1 MERVD
6 VIENDAAARA
16 VALSC
21 WRAPSPP
28 EPIGGGITNRN
39 FRVIDDGRVFVVRI
53 GEDIPVHGILRW
65 HEAMV
70 SRAAHAAGVAPRV
83 YHHEPGALVFDYIDG
98 RTLTEADVRD
108 PDMLPRIVELVA
120 RCHRQVPQHLAGPV
134 LSFWVF
140 HVIRDYANR
149 LRGAGSPYEP
159 LLDGY
164 LRQARLLEAATGRVD
179 IVLGHN
185 DLLAANIMDDGDR
198 LWLVD
203 WEYAG
208 FNTPLFDLAG
218 LATNNQLSQDQV
230 AFMLARYFEEPL
242 TNAIW
247 RSFAAMKCASLMRE
261 TMWSMVSEIHSDLD
275 FDYAAYTAENTARLT
290 AALEDFENT

>member
-1 MERVD
+1 MTD
-6 VIENDAAARA
+6 PDPATRA

-21 WRAPSPP
+21 WRDPGPA

-39 FRVIDDGRVFVVRI
+39 FRVIDDGRVYMVRI
-53 GEDIPVHGILRW
+53 GDDIPVHGILRW

-70 SRAAHAAGVAPRV
+70 SRAAHKAGVAPRV
-83 YHHEPGALVFDYIDG
+83 VHHEPGALVYEFIDG
-98 RTLTEADVRD
+98 KTLTEADVRH
-108 PDMLPRIVELVA
+108 PDMLPRVVELVA
-120 RCHRQVPQHLAGPV
+120 SCHRKVPQHLHGPV
-134 LSFWVF
+134 LSFWPF
-140 HVIRDYANR
+140 HVIRTYAATLAEER
-149 LRGAGSPYEP
+149 SPYAEQLKAYLASAD
-159 LLDGY
+159 LL
-164 LRQARLLEAATGRVD
+164 QAATGRVD

-185 DLLAANIMDDGDR
+185 DLLAANILDDGER

-230 AFMLARYFEEPL
+230 AFALARYFEEPL

-261 TMWSMVSEIHSDLD
+261 TLWSMVSETHSDLD
-275 FDYAAYTAENTARLT
+275 FDYAAYTAENMVRLD
-290 AALEDFENT
+290 AALEDFRNT